1 MSLANLLQLLA
12 SGFTIGAV
20 YGLVALGF
28 VTIYRCSGIVN
39 FAQGEF
45 VMLGGLFTAYLLK
58 SMSLPYPLAAALAV
72 VAVGLIGVLTYQLV
86 IVPLGQAVIISLV
99 MATLGVSMFLQNSAL
114 LSFGGYPLY
123 LPSFSGDVPVH
134 FGKVAVMSQS
144 LWILLMTVVLLVLLY
159 LLSQR
164 TVFGKS
170 MTATATDRL
179 AANLVGI
186 STQAM
191 IRWSFVISAMVG
203 AIAGIFVGP
212 IVPMSFGVGAMF
224 GLKGFVAAAL
234 GGWGKSTGAVVGGL
248 SLGVVEALSA
258 GFLPSGYKDAVSF
271 VVLLLILYYRPSGI
285 LGASLT
291 GEGE

>member
-1 MSLANLLQLLA
+1 MSVASFLQLVA
-12 SGFTIGAV
+12 SGITIGAV

-28 VTIYRCSGIVN
+28 VAIYRCSGIVN

-58 SMSLPYPLAAALAV
+58 STSLPYPAAAAIAII
-72 VAVGLIGVLTYQLV
+72 AVGLAGLLTYQLV
-86 IVPLGQAVIISLV
+86 IVPLGQTVVISLV
-99 MATLGVSMFLQNSAL
+99 MATLGVSMLLQNGAL

-123 LPSFSGDVPVH
+123 LPSFSGDVPVR

-144 LWILLMTVVLLVLLY
+144 LWVLLMTAAVLALLY
-159 LLSQR
+159 LLGQH

-186 STQAM
+186 STRAM
-191 IRWSFVISAMVG
+191 VRWSFVISASVG

-212 IVPMSFGVGAMF
+212 IVPMNFVVGAMF

-234 GGWGKSTGAVVGGL
+234 GGWGKATGAVAGGL
-248 SLGVVEALSA
+248 ALGVVEALSA
-258 GFLPSGYKDAVSF
+258 GFLPSGYKDAISF

-285 LGASLT
+285 LGASLI
-291 GEGE
+291 GEAD